1 LISILVET
9 TFSFSENNIFIGK
22 KSNNS
27 ISITGINEINRL
39 LKRNQIKT
47 KKDYFKKF
55 LFNLNETNEHSLNY
69 LLSENQKQKY
79 LSYLKKEIIDSKQY
93 ITEYFFDAFPLRKD
107 LFNKV
112 VTLKNCEKTTYD
124 HNTVTGRLKVTG
136 GTNYLVMKESDRKK
150 LIHKD
155 SNRKLY
161 EIDFKSCEPNFY
173 IKSQNIKV
181 EGNDIYEYLME
192 KFKIDIPRSKFK
204 RGLLSLMYG
213 ANDKIIA
220 SISKININKIKEIKN
235 FLQIGAF
242 KEKIELEYEKN
253 GCIYN
258 FYKRPLLSNN
268 NLVNHWIQSSSAD
281 FCCLSFNE
289 YLNNNPDVELHG
301 VIHDAII
308 ISTKSE
314 IKESYLTETLSNIKI
329 PITIKKL

>member
-1 LISILVET
+1 LISILVEPSY
-9 TFSFSENNIFIGK
+9 SFSENNIFIGN

-27 ISITGINEINRL
+27 ISINEINEINRL

-55 LFNLNETNEHSLNY
+55 LFNLNETNANLLNY
-69 LLSENQKQKY
+69 LLNQSQKQKY
-79 LSYLKKEIIDSKQY
+79 LRYLKSEIINSKQFV
-93 ITEYFFDAFPLRKD
+93 TEYFFNAFPLRKA
-107 LFNKV
+107 LFDKV
-112 VTLKNCEKTTYD
+112 VTLKNCEETTYD
-124 HNTVTGRLKVTG
+124 HNTVTGRLKVTA

-150 LIHKD
+150 LVHKD

-173 IKSQNIKV
+173 IKSQNIEVK
-181 EGNDIYEYLME
+181 GNDIYEFLMK
-192 KFKIDIPRSKFK
+192 KFEIDIPRDKFK

-213 ANDKIIA
+213 ANDKIIS
-220 SISKININKIKEIKN
+220 SISKIKITKIKEIKK
-235 FLQIGAF
+235 FLEIDSF
-242 KEKIELEYEKN
+242 KKKIESEYEKN
-253 GCIYN
+253 GYIYN

-289 YLNNNPDVELHG
+289 YLNNNPEVELHG

-308 ISTKSE
+308 ISTTE
-314 IKESYLTETLSNIKI
+314 AVNESYLKETLSNIKI